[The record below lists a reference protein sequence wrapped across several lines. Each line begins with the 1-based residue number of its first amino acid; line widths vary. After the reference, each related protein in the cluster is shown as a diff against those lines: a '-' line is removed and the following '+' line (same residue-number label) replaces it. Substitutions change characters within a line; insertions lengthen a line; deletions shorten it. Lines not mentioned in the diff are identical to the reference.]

1 MTDILEMNPETYE
14 QKKRII
20 LRKTCELIKQMNAEG
35 SSQKEITDALKLI
48 KLPLDIHLAVFGHY
62 SEICKFGRI
71 LTDAERRIFRL

>member
-14 QKKRII
+14 QKKRIL
-20 LRKTCELIKQMNAEG
+20 LRRTCELIKQMHDEG
-35 SSQKEITDALKLI
+35 TEKKVISEAINKIN
-48 KLPLDIHLAVFGHY
+48 LPLDIHLAVTGRF